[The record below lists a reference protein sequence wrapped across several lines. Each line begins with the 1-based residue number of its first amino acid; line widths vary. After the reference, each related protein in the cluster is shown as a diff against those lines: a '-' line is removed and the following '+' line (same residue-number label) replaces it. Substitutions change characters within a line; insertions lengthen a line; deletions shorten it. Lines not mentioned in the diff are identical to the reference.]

1 VLIAWLGHLR
11 EVVFHFL
18 TIFELPTLFVL
29 VLIEEMGL
37 PLPLPSDTLIA
48 YAGAV
53 HRHSVPNALAVIG
66 VVSIACTLGSSVLY
80 VVCRKGG
87 PKVVSRLT
95 KFLHLHPDRIARLES
110 WFQRRGAVAIIVAR
124 LIPGLRIP
132 ATVMAGLAN
141 VPYRVFVPGT
151 AAAAVIWSTF
161 YYFLGG
167 ALRGLWR
174 PIVGRL
180 SGTEPGRL
188 WGLLVILLILL
199 ALWFSLPS
207 RRWFGS
213 FMRRRRGITHVQIH
227 VPPRVQAP
235 ESEDAHL
242 PVPVPVPEEVTTKL

>member
-1 VLIAWLGHLR
+1 MLITWLGHFR

-53 HRHSVPNALAVIG
+53 HQHSVPNAIAVIG
-66 VVSIACTLGSSVLY
+66 VVSLACTLGSSVLY

-87 PKVVSRLT
+87 PKVVNKLT

-110 WFQRRGAVAIIVAR
+110 WFHRGGALAIIAGR

-132 ATVMAGLAN
+132 TTVMAGLAD

-161 YYFLGG
+161 YYFVGG
-167 ALRGLWR
+167 AIRGLWR
-174 PIVGRL
+174 PVVSRL

-188 WGLLVILLILL
+188 WGLLVILLILI

-207 RRWFGS
+207 RRWLAS
-213 FMRRRRGITHVQIH
+213 ITRNRSRRGAA
-227 VPPRVQAP
+227 R
-235 ESEDAHL
+235 L
-242 PVPVPVPEEVTTKL
+242 PAPEEVTPKP